1 MIELKNIVVNFDTG
15 KGAVDAVQNVSLSIK
30 EGEVFGI
37 VGSSGA
43 GKSTLVRTINLLQKP
58 RSGEILIGGR
68 SIFKAAEVLEDDQKN
83 RLLAPIFDFLKFLY
97 SVFHYLYRGIVSLF
111 KDIYRFLFKRNQH
124 EADDITDEMY
134 DSEREH
140 LRKLRLGIGMIF
152 QHFNLIQSKTVF
164 ENVAFAM
171 KAAGK
176 NEQEIS
182 ERVTELLSLVGLA
195 DKHHVYPAKLSGGQK
210 QRVGIARALANN
222 PRILLCDE
230 PTSALD
236 LETTQSILELLKN
249 INKKYGITIVVI
261 THEMDV
267 VKAICDRV
275 AVMSYGKIV
284 EQGAVYEIF
293 ARPQHELTK
302 QLIRHTMN
310 LELPPQLFADIEGK
324 LLKIVYQGETAVEP
338 VISDTSKK
346 FDVKIAI
353 LHGKIEYIGS
363 QPIGVL
369 VVNVK
374 GQSSE
379 IEKAVAY
386 IGENS
391 AYTEVLYA

>member
-30 EGEVFGI
+30 EGEIFGI

-58 RSGEILIGGR
+58 RSGEIVIGSK
-68 SIFKAAEVLEDDQKN
+68 SIFKATPVLDASQDEQRQDEQGQEAETGF
-83 RLLAPIFDFLKFLY
+83 PKFLQN
-97 SVFHYLYRGIVSLF
+97 VFRRANEEIDGG
-111 KDIYRFLFKRNQH
+111 R
-124 EADDITDEMY
+124 
-134 DSEREH
+134 DSERER

-164 ENVAFAM
+164 DNVAFAM

-176 NEQEIS
+176 KEDEIR
-182 ERVTELLSLVGLA
+182 ERVTELLNLVGLA
-195 DKHHVYPAKLSGGQK
+195 DKHHVYPGNLSGGQK

-249 INKKYGITIVVI
+249 INKAYGITIVVI

-275 AVMSYGKIV
+275 AVMSRGKVV
-284 EQGAVYEIF
+284 EQGNAYDIF

-302 QLIRHTMN
+302 QLVQHTMN
-310 LELPPQLFADIEGK
+310 MQLPPQLFMNIEGK
-324 LLKIVYQGETAVEP
+324 ILKIVYQGEEAVEP
-338 VISDTSKK
+338 VISDASKK
-346 FDVKIAI
+346 YDVRIAI
-353 LHGKIEYIGS
+353 LHGKIEYIGN

-374 GQSSE
+374 GHSPE
-379 IEKAVAY
+379 VERAVTY